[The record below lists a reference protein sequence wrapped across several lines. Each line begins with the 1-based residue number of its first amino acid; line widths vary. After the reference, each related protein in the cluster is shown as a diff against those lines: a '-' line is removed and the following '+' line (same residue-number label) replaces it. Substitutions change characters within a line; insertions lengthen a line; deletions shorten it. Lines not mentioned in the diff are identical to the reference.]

1 MTEKNTEDTIE
12 FFIPEDGLDLEPYL
26 ATELPK
32 NATGKQIRVRK
43 QAIHH
48 LARYYWAAM
57 TLGEMPSGTV
67 LDVACGSGYGSYI
80 LAKALPDHTI
90 IGGDYDPRAVDY
102 ATKTYGIL
110 PNLSYHQVDIVTWVD
125 LKRDQMLG
133 WFDYVVSF
141 DTIEHLLYREIS
153 LVNFAEYI
161 RPAGALL
168 FSTPSASKQN
178 KLNPGWE
185 HHKIEYSYRYL
196 YNLMQRFFDDVRI
209 PDDGSLPHL
218 DFWTGVINKGTQRY
232 ALRANPMIC
241 RKPRKLTMKGVW
253 NDDADVPKEQAAAGI
268 LVA

>member
-1 MTEKNTEDTIE
+1 MRGAFVRQVSSGGDMTAKNTEDTIE
-12 FFIPEDGLDLEPYL
+12 FFIPESGLELEPYL
-26 ATELPK
+26 QHDLPE
-32 NATGKQIRVRK
+32 NATGKQIRLRK

-57 TLGEMPSGTV
+57 TLKDMAPGTV
-67 LDVACGSGYGSYI
+67 LDVACGSGYGSQI

-90 IGGDYDPRAVDY
+90 IGGDYDPRAVEH
-102 ATKTYGIL
+102 ATRTYGNL

-125 LKRDQMLG
+125 LKRDKMLG
-133 WFDYVVSF
+133 RFDYVVSF

-153 LVNFAEYI
+153 FVNFAEFI

-168 FSTPSASKQN
+168 FSTPCGSKQN

-196 YNLMQRFFDDVRI
+196 YNLMRRFFNDVRI

-218 DFWTGVINKGTQRY
+218 DFWHDVVNKDKQRY
-232 ALRANPMIC
+232 TLRANPMIC
-241 RKPRKLTMKGVW
+241 QKPRRLTMNGVW
-253 NDDADVPKEQAAAGI
+253 EE
-268 LVA
+268 